1 MIVLKGV
8 GKKYQMNQIETQ
20 ALRNVNLTI
29 QEGEFVSVMGP
40 SGSGKSTLM
49 NVIGLIDSMSDGEY
63 YYRNQLVSAYNEKQ
77 KTNLRKLNMG
87 FVFQKFYLIDELS
100 VYDNIEIPLSF
111 FNHSAKEK
119 KKRVLSIMERL
130 HITDLAHKKP
140 IDLSGGQQQR
150 VAVARALVHS
160 PQVVLAD
167 EPTGNLDSKNGEEVI
182 RLFREFNQD
191 GTTIVMI
198 THSENYA
205 RMGSRVIILF
215 DGEIVTDNFFENIR
229 QTHQKKGFY

>member
-100 VYDNIEIPLSF
+100 VYNNIEIPLSF

-167 EPTGNLDSKNGEEVI
+167 
-182 RLFREFNQD
+182 
-191 GTTIVMI
+191 
-198 THSENYA
+198 
-205 RMGSRVIILF
+205 
-215 DGEIVTDNFFENIR
+215 
-229 QTHQKKGFY
+229 